1 MGTSGGYAFEP
12 TIALLHPN
20 SPDPKT
26 NVLIDDNGHAC
37 LTDFGLITLSSDE
50 PTVTS
55 SIGATTAQWMSP
67 ELLVPDKFGLKVSRP
82 TKASD
87 CYALGMVIYEV
98 LSGQT
103 PFVQYSNLA
112 VVWRILEGER
122 PKRPQGE
129 QDVWFTDNIWE
140 ISERCWKPR
149 PTDRISV
156 KTVLLDLERHPP
168 FRSPSNVNGGVEM
181 DGNDR
186 SDATSSDSKYV
197 FSRVPHLSLS
207 DLAL

>member
-1 MGTSGGYAFEP
+1 MGISGGYAFKLAI
-12 TIALLHPN
+12 TLLHPN
-20 SPDPKT
+20 SPDSKT

-37 LTDFGLITLSSDE
+37 LTDFGLVTLTSDE

-67 ELLVPDKFGLKVSRP
+67 ELLVPDKFGLKESRP

-87 CYALGMVIYEV
+87 CYALGMVIYEI

-103 PFVQYSNLA
+103 PFIQYSNLA

-122 PKRPQGE
+122 PKRPDGE
-129 QDVWFTDNIWE
+129 QGVWFTDDIWE
-140 ISERCWKPR
+140 ISERCWKPQ
-149 PTDRISV
+149 PTDRIGV

-168 FRSPSNVNGGVEM
+168 LRPPSNVNGGLEM